1 MKRRAV
7 LPLVIYLVAA
17 LVYVSLLGT
26 RALGPTVDNHYVHL
40 ALSWF
45 QGQLSV
51 LGNTPPGSNDWAFYN
66 GRWFVSFPPLPA
78 LVIAPVVAIWGLA
91 TRDALFW
98 ALLAGTAP
106 ALLFIHLRRLSERG
120 QSERSTRDNVALSAL
135 FAFGSVFF
143 FVAVQGTVWFA
154 AQVVASILLML
165 FLLCALDA
173 ERPWL
178 TGVILGCLLATRPPA
193 TPLVGLVFTVEA
205 LRRYRRD
212 VELTIQHDAHP
223 LVRAFEWLRGA
234 HIGRVLK
241 EHAKVALPALTIVG
255 LLLWFNYARF
265 DDPFTAGHEYLQI
278 RWRQRIDE
286 WGLFNLH
293 YLPKNLAV
301 FAASLPWLYDHP
313 PYVKVSLHGLALWF
327 TTPAL
332 LWTLWPRAFDAR
344 TVGLWLAVIPI
355 AFIDLCY
362 QNSGWI
368 QFGYRFA
375 LDYMPLLIV
384 LIALGR
390 RRFGPG
396 FYACLLFAVVVNT
409 FGALTFDRSWR
420 FYDDDG
426 TQNRLFQPD

>member
-1 MKRRAV
+1 
-7 LPLVIYLVAA
+7 
-17 LVYVSLLGT
+17 
-26 RALGPTVDNHYVHL
+26 
-40 ALSWF
+40 
-45 QGQLSV
+45 
-51 LGNTPPGSNDWAFYN
+51 
-66 GRWFVSFPPLPA
+66 
-78 LVIAPVVAIWGLA
+78 
-91 TRDALFW
+91 
-98 ALLAGTAP
+98 
-106 ALLFIHLRRLSERG
+106 
-120 QSERSTRDNVALSAL
+120 
-135 FAFGSVFF
+135 
-143 FVAVQGTVWFA
+143 
-154 AQVVASILLML
+154 ML
-165 FLLCALDA
+165 FLLCAFEA

-178 TGVILGCLLATRPPA
+178 TGLILGCLMATRPPA

-212 VELTIQHDAHP
+212 VELTISSDAHP

-265 DDPFTAGHEYLQI
+265 DDPFTPGHEYLQI

-293 YLPKNLAV
+293 YFPKNLAV
-301 FAASLPWLYDHP
+301 FTASLPWLYDHR

-327 TTPAL
+327 TTPVL
-332 LWTLWPRAFDAR
+332 FWTLWPRSFDAR

-355 AFIDLCY
+355 ALIDLCY

-384 LIALGR
+384 IIALGR

-420 FYDDDG
+420 FYDDDS